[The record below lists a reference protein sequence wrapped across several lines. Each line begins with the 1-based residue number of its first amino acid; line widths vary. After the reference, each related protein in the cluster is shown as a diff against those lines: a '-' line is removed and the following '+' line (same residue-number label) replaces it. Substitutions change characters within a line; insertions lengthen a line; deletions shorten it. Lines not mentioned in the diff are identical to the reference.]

1 MFFVAMFRKFW
12 WILPV
17 AMVIMLIAMA
27 MGVGDPAPVLPET
40 ETPANE
46 VSALCTDFFGW
57 SVVDSTDFVSAEYV
71 NGDIYVEW
79 TNGGPNPRIM
89 GVHFYGWIVNDPQP
103 GAHLELPQGVLH
115 LSDDGKTLFI
125 LPYNSEPTPVLIE
138 IGTTCLQNPP
148 PIRG

>member
-1 MFFVAMFRKFW
+1 MFFVAILRKFW

-79 TNGGPNPRIM
+79 TNSGPNPRIM
-89 GVHFYGWIVNDPQP
+89 GVNFYGWIVKDPQP
-103 GAHLELPQGVLH
+103 GVHLEIPQGILL
-115 LSDDGKTLFI
+115 LSDDGQILSI
-125 LPYNSEPTPVLIE
+125 LPTGQDPVVIE
-138 IGTTCLQNPP
+138 IGTTCLQKPLP
-148 PIRG
+148 TRG